1 MRKWLFATL
10 IGLWLAGFLPVY
22 AQTPVSFS
30 KLEVDLW
37 PEYDKPETLVV
48 YHIFLESGTALPANL
63 MLSIPAAAGDPA
75 AVAVRNA
82 DGQLYNVAYNRIVNG
97 QVAQIAFSSSVTE
110 IQFEYYDPGLVKNGA
125 QRSYTYQWTG
135 EYAVRSFV
143 VQVQQPSL
151 ATHLQI
157 TPSLG
162 KGSPGEGGLVY
173 YSTELGSLQVQQ
185 QASISFTYQKSDDTL
200 SVQSGKVGPVSAVDA
215 TTPGRAT
222 FGMTWIYVLSGA
234 AILLISGGGFWYW
247 RTNQRKPE
255 PVRRRHVAYREK
267 PTQPSS
273 DTIYCHQCGKKAS
286 MGDVFCRSCGMKLRK
301 D

>member
-1 MRKWLFATL
+1 MLTL
-10 IGLWLAGFLPVY
+10 VALLLLLPVPVH

-37 PEYDKPETLVV
+37 PEYDAPEMLVV

-75 AVAVRNA
+75 HVAVRNT
-82 DGQLYNVAYNRIVNG
+82 DGKLYNVAYNRIVNG

-110 IQFEYYDPGLVKNGA
+110 IQFEYYDPGLVKNGS
-125 QRSYTYQWTG
+125 QRSFTYHWTG

-143 VQVQQPSL
+143 VQVQQPPS
-151 ATHLQI
+151 ATNLQI
-157 TPSLG
+157 TPTLG
-162 KGSPGEGGLVY
+162 DKSPGEGGIVY
-173 YSTELGSLQVQQ
+173 YSSELGSLQVQQ
-185 QASISFTYQKSDDTL
+185 QTSISLSYQKKDDTL

-215 TTPGRAT
+215 STPGRAT
-222 FGMTWIYVLSGA
+222 FGMTWIYVLSGVA
-234 AILLISGGGFWYW
+234 LLLIAGGGFWYW
-247 RTNQRKPE
+247 RSNQRKPE
-255 PVRRRHVAYREK
+255 PARRRHAAYREK

-273 DTIYCHQCGKKAS
+273 DMIYCHQCGKKAS
-286 MGDVFCRSCGMKLRK
+286 MGGVFCRSCGTKLRK